1 MPRKYQRRPGARPYL
16 STYTEE
22 DLKLAIKQVQT
33 GQSSLRKTAQEFNIP
48 FATLHRN
55 YKGLPQCRRKP
66 GGQPRLSE
74 QTEKELIVLVSI
86 LIDFGILI
94 DSFDIRC
101 MVKGYLDKRGI
112 VDAKFRGN
120 LPGIDWVRMF
130 MKRHDLS
137 QQIAANVKNSR
148 TFLTKEIT
156 SKYFEM
162 LSEFIESIPPDRIY
176 SYDEMNIIFE
186 PDCETTIARRKY
198 RDEIERKQDTSKE
211 RVSIMFAGNAAGK
224 YCPPM
229 VVFQGKE
236 LSPNWTED
244 GPTNAVYDVS
254 NSGRFDSKNFENWFF
269 NVFLKTSQSDGIK
282 VLVGHNLGSYFTLA
296 VIKATLEN
304 NIRLVTLPPN
314 SSHVCQPLEVPV
326 FKKFKESSYNV
337 LNSWM
342 TEKSSTAA
350 FPKGNLPAFLK
361 HFMKTLSQENLVVGF
376 SLTGICPLDKDQ
388 ILKQLPGKYKQ
399 FEK

>member
-1 MPRKYQRRPGARPYL
+1 MMKYMNTKKRRKKPTNSKIPCLEKTFRL
-16 STYTEE
+16 SKSPTFFRLRLFGKEG
-22 DLKLAIKQVQT
+22 KK
-33 GQSSLRKTAQEFNIP
+33 SLREKRRFSKERSKDASKISTPTWCQAIFK
-48 FATLHRN
+48 N

-211 RVSIMFAGNAAGK
+211 RS
-224 YCPPM
+224 
-229 VVFQGKE
+229 VVRGR
-236 LSPNWTED
+236 T
-244 GPTNAVYDVS
+244 TND
-254 NSGRFDSKNFENWFF
+254 
-269 NVFLKTSQSDGIK
+269 TSQ
-282 VLVGHNLGSYFTLA
+282 N
-296 VIKATLEN
+296 
-304 NIRLVTLPPN
+304 
-314 SSHVCQPLEVPV
+314 
-326 FKKFKESSYNV
+326 
-337 LNSWM
+337 
-342 TEKSSTAA
+342 
-350 FPKGNLPAFLK
+350 
-361 HFMKTLSQENLVVGF
+361 
-376 SLTGICPLDKDQ
+376 
-388 ILKQLPGKYKQ
+388 
-399 FEK
+399 